1 MMNTFPN
8 ILAMCG
14 PHLPSLPYRLLPEI
28 LGSGLVGLVGWLALF
43 AIPVSGL
50 VVIARQLLNSSCHAR
65 GTHFFPIAHVCFL
78 VFLNNSIVSALQWTH
93 AGTVM
98 ISLATGLC
106 VALVSVGVV
115 TAALRRLPK
124 PTFWPCFGFA
134 CAAASIALLAGLML
148 TIIHSAPLNH

>member
-1 MMNTFPN
+1 MNIFPN
-8 ILAMCG
+8 IVAMCG
-14 PHLPSLPYRLLPEI
+14 PNLPEIPYRLLPEI
-28 LGSGLVGLVGWLALF
+28 LGSGVVGLFGWLALL
-43 AIPVSGL
+43 AIPASGL
-50 VVIARQLLNSSCHAR
+50 VVISRHLLDSSCHVR

-78 VFLNNSIVSALQWTH
+78 VFLSNSIVSALQWTH

-106 VALVSVGVV
+106 IALASVGTVAVV
-115 TAALRRLPK
+115 LRRLPK
-124 PTFWPCFGFA
+124 PSFWPCFGFT